1 MALVFDVRTEETG
14 DPRGKQVK
22 STTVALAPSFT
33 HVVEGGAHTLLDHA
47 LCRVFT
53 WSDHKPIFQSFS
65 CYALPAFLGLELQN
79 RRYLAQV
86 LTAAKASDVT
96 ANPYWPEAELGVQDE
111 VKDRLER
118 RQVLDGA
125 EYRLGSEVVV
135 KVQGVLT
142 PLSGDENRALARYF
156 ANSQTLH
163 PQVRRDLKSGS
174 ALPARLETEI
184 RMVGTAAHKT
194 LTITNARRIQMS
206 LPLPGGLTSD
216 LYDRAKAETVFGRGL
231 RQALA
236 GIDGKA
242 KPEKPTFD
250 ALLASMKDASSQG
263 RSSEV
268 MLLFLAMTQQYGGEF
283 SGPRGQ
289 TIKSQVIP
297 LFTKAKADAAANMLW
312 DSGGLAGDAQAP
324 GDREAA
330 ARFLANATD
339 LDQMTFG
346 TFRYVTYANL
356 FRMTSQA
363 GEWDAAIRNAMPQ
376 DLVDNYWTH
385 VASYPWAGNVYKDI
399 GDTYYAAYDPLN
411 AWLAFDLGRTI
422 DTDWRGGVLSGLAAY
437 EDQLQI
443 SEPDFF

>member
-1 MALVFDVRTEETG
+1 
-14 DPRGKQVK
+14 
-22 STTVALAPSFT
+22 
-33 HVVEGGAHTLLDHA
+33 
-47 LCRVFT
+47 
-53 WSDHKPIFQSFS
+53 
-65 CYALPAFLGLELQN
+65 
-79 RRYLAQV
+79 
-86 LTAAKASDVT
+86 
-96 ANPYWPEAELGVQDE
+96 
-111 VKDRLER
+111 
-118 RQVLDGA
+118 
-125 EYRLGSEVVV
+125 
-135 KVQGVLT
+135 
-142 PLSGDENRALARYF
+142 
-156 ANSQTLH
+156 
-163 PQVRRDLKSGS
+163 
-174 ALPARLETEI
+174 
-184 RMVGTAAHKT
+184 MVGTAAHKT